1 MRKDDGCREL
11 PVKEMTAEE
20 KKAAEEATER
30 FVKLVFHTS
39 QAEAEEMFNCG
50 IFNEIAIGYGKL
62 ALDRM
67 GITLFDEFEE
77 AMKKALDMHDAKE
90 ARKVYL
96 RKGV

>member
-1 MRKDDGCREL
+1 MRKDDGCREV
-11 PVKEMTAEE
+11 PVQEMTEEE
-20 KKAAEEATER
+20 KKAANEATER
-30 FVKLVFHTS
+30 FFKLVFGTS
-39 QAEAEEMFNCG
+39 QEEAEEMFNCG

>member
-1 MRKDDGCREL
+1 MEGTQAREL
-11 PVKEMTAEE
+11 PVREMTAEE
-20 KKAAEEATER
+20 RAEANKATER
-30 FVKLVFHTS
+30 FFKLAFNTS
-39 QAEAEEMFNCG
+39 QSEAEEMFNCG

-67 GITLFDEFEE
+67 GITLFDEFEAE
-77 AMKKALDMHDAKE
+77 MKKVLDMHDAKE